1 VTDKNTV
8 FSNVS
13 DIIADGLRVGS
24 IATATGGVAETAH
37 SFLFNN
43 IVKNSARNGILFD
56 TQFPQSVQ
64 NYFSQN
70 VLAGNATDI
79 NSIASNG
86 ATPPE
91 FFNPPSATNLALKQP
106 ASASSSAPGSAANAA
121 VDGLSFT
128 QWAPANERRSW
139 FTIDLGSVASFGRVT
154 LKQTP
159 GSALYRIEL
168 ESSADGSTFSAIPG
182 TVRLIGIGSLESI
195 AFTPVA
201 ARFLRVRMEKLLGE
215 PAGFEEIAVNP
226 M

>member
-1 VTDKNTV
+1 ATRAVTDKNTV

-43 IVKNSARNGILFD
+43 IINNSARDGILFD
-56 TQFPQSVQ
+56 TQFPQSIQ

-70 VLAGNATDI
+70 VLSGNATDI

-91 FFNPPSATNLALKQP
+91 FFNPPAAINLALKQP
-106 ASASSSAPGSAANAA
+106 ASASSSAPGSSANAA

-128 QWAPANERRSW
+128 HWAPANERRSW
-139 FTIDLGSVASFGRVT
+139 L
-154 LKQTP
+154 
-159 GSALYRIEL
+159 
-168 ESSADGSTFSAIPG
+168 
-182 TVRLIGIGSLESI
+182 TV
-195 AFTPVA
+195 
-201 ARFLRVRMEKLLGE
+201 
-215 PAGFEEIAVNP
+215 
-226 M
+226 